1 MVINIIPDDLI
12 EMINDNNCV
21 IIDVRE
27 KFEYDSGH
35 IKDSILMPMYDIFK
49 DIDPVKKYCDKNIVL
64 VCSSGHRSYYTGKFL
79 EENGLRNIYN
89 LYNGVYGWEMY
100 GYPLEI

>member
-1 MVINIIPDDLI
+1 MVINIVPDDLI
-12 EMINDNNCV
+12 EMVSSKDCV

-49 DIDPVKKYCDKNIVL
+49 DVNLVKKYKDKKIVL
-64 VCSSGHRSYYTGKFL
+64 VCSS
-79 EENGLRNIYN
+79 
-89 LYNGVYGWEMY
+89 
-100 GYPLEI
+100 